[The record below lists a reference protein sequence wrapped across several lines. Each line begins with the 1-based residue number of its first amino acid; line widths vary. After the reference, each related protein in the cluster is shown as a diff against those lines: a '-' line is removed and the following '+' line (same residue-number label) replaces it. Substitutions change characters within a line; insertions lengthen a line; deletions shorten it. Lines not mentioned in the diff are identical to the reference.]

1 MCQPTETEECRDV
14 PREVCRPER
23 ECAVVERSRPS
34 RECSIVPEEVCEEL
48 ERQVVKEVCVPT
60 PRQECRYAN
69 IYRIS
74 FKHEL
79 IPFIT
84 RTVPKERCGVERGK
98 PICSLVA
105 VEDCANEVQPAAQQ
119 ECREIPREVCQDV
132 VREECDDDVTAAASG
147 LDSVINAG
155 IEGNEIDSEIVG
167 QALQLVRVRLK
178 PRRFYH

>member
-1 MCQPTETEECRDV
+1 MNCLVRLGNCFLRVALMYQPSCLLPCCQGKPGELAKNCYLNLRNSSFCLLVFLSVTQILI
-14 PREVCRPER
+14 
-23 ECAVVERSRPS
+23 SRGVS
-34 RECSIVPEEVCEEL
+34 EL
-48 ERQVVKEVCVPT
+48 L
-60 PRQECRYAN
+60 Y
-69 IYRIS
+69 S

>member
-1 MCQPTETEECRDV
+1 M
-14 PREVCRPER
+14 
-23 ECAVVERSRPS
+23 
-34 RECSIVPEEVCEEL
+34 L
-48 ERQVVKEVCVPT
+48 
-60 PRQECRYAN
+60 Y
-69 IYRIS
+69 S

-105 VEDCANEVQPAAQQ
+105 VIDCANEVQPAAQQ

-178 PRRFYH
+178 SRRFYH